1 MKKLTMRTYVSSL
14 ALASSLLSGA
24 AFAQTPA
31 DELIQNAKYSE
42 LGDMLTT
49 TQAQG
54 RYAWLKKCYDGLL
67 VEMWEQMF
75 DTRDII
81 PKEQKLQQLK
91 ELWLSQ
97 AKVAAGQA
105 QYVTFAN
112 EDFTN
117 PYEWTA
123 GTSENQACT
132 LMPPE
137 YQPVALK
144 TAVLKHQYCEN
155 TSFGSEW
162 EWIEGVTVEE
172 FEHASGSHKHTMVS
186 GKVVTF
192 PANRA
197 VKVSVTPG
205 SIIPEYPSYVALR
218 VWVDWNHNG
227 VFDANEMMHS
237 SASDGV
243 FQFVFNVPKDVP
255 DGVTMMRVALDAGG
269 GSDNACR
276 RIQYGEVEDYLIT
289 VR

>member
-1 MKKLTMRTYVSSL
+1 MKKLTKSNYVSLIALVSSL
-14 ALASSLLSGA
+14 LAASVQ
-24 AFAQTPA
+24 AQTPA
-31 DELIQNAKYSE
+31 DELIENAKYSE

-49 TQAQG
+49 TEAQG
-54 RYAWLKKCYDGLL
+54 RFAWMKKCYDGLL

-75 DTRDII
+75 DTREII
-81 PKEQKLQQLK
+81 PKEQKLQQLQQ
-91 ELWLSQ
+91 LWLSQ
-97 AKVAAGQA
+97 AKIAAGQA

-123 GTSENQACT
+123 GTSENQACI

-137 YQPVALK
+137 YQAVALK
-144 TAVLKHQYCEN
+144 TTVLKHKYCAN

-162 EWIEGVTVEE
+162 EWIEGVKIEE
-172 FEHASGSHKHTMVS
+172 FEHMSGSHEHTVVS
-186 GKVVTF
+186 GKVVTL

-197 VKVSVTPG
+197 VKVTVTPG
-205 SIIPEYPSYVALR
+205 NVIPEYPSYVAVRL
-218 VWVDWNHNG
+218 WADWNHNG
-227 VFDANEMMHS
+227 EFDNNELMHS

-255 DGVTMMRVALDAGG
+255 EGVTLMRVALDAGG